1 MQIIYETL
9 QYNEFDMEKAL
20 AEYGEEM
27 GKSAIIVATKHN
39 VPVMELHR
47 EYAKSRIER
56 NDNIVTL

>member
-1 MQIIYETL
+1 MPLIYETL

-47 EYAKSRIER
+47 EYAKLCAKKS
-56 NDNIVTL
+56 

>member
-27 GKSAIIVATKHN
+27 GKSAIIVATNYN
-39 VPVMELHR
+39 VQGMEFHR